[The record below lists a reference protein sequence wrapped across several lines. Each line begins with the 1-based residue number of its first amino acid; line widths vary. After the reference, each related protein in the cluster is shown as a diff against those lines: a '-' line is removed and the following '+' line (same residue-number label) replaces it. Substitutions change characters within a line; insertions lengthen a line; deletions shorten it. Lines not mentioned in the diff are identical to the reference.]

1 MLAGMDQTPVG
12 EKKPGDALESQ
23 DQQTEAEA
31 ALKQRVAALID
42 KVTFVVFS
50 YVAQVS
56 LPTLSHLLP
65 LSLKP

>member
-1 MLAGMDQTPVG
+1 MDQTPVE

-42 KVTFVVFS
+42 KATFVVFS
-50 YVAQVS
+50 YVAQVF
-56 LPTLSHLLP
+56 LPTGSHLLLLNP
-65 LSLKP
+65 KL